1 MGVCVDRKFLHRFRW
16 VDCQLDGLRRC
27 KTKNQLL
34 ETLKSLPKTLDG
46 TYLRILQNIPE
57 ESQGHARRALWWL
70 VEARRPLTVEEVAEA
85 AVLDPSIE
93 IPFDPEE
100 RFFDPHDDIIEILGS
115 LVSIVR
121 VGIETEPSTPV
132 SVGGITVS
140 TITSRSDQ
148 LRLSHFSVKEYLIS
162 DRISQAADLAVRGFY
177 ASQQLA
183 DRFILKG
190 CLEYIF
196 HYSESE
202 DKVGNDEDLEQYPL
216 LRYACE
222 YWCMHADASVIDK
235 DVEEALVRFLASDTV
250 LNAWL
255 LVYTPEQ
262 PRKKYFDQPD
272 EPGQA
277 LHYAARFGL
286 VTVARR
292 LLEDSIDANVKTE
305 SGITPLHLA
314 SEVRTGPD
322 LTGPFTAPKNLIP
335 GIPC

>member
-1 MGVCVDRKFLHRFRW
+1 M
-16 VDCQLDGLRRC
+16 
-27 KTKNQLL
+27 
-34 ETLKSLPKTLDG
+34 PKTLDG
-46 TYLRILQNIPE
+46 TYHRILQDIPE

-100 RFFDPHDDIIEILGS
+100 RFFDPHNDIIEILGS
-115 LVSIVR
+115 LVSVVR
-121 VGIETEPSTPV
+121 VENEIEPSTPV
-132 SVGGITVS
+132 SVGAITAS
-140 TITSRSDQ
+140 TITSLSDQ

-162 DRISQAADLAVRGFY
+162 ERISQSADIVVRVFH
-177 ASQQLA
+177 ASQQLT

-196 HYSESE
+196 HYSESD
-202 DKVGNDEDLEQYPL
+202 DKEENDEDLEQFPL

-222 YWCMHADASVIDK
+222 YWCMHADASVIED
-235 DVEEALVRFLASDTV
+235 DVEEALLRLLASETI
-250 LNAWL
+250 LNSWL

-262 PRKKYFDQPD
+262 PKKKYFDKPD

-286 VTVARR
+286 VSVAKR
-292 LLEDSIDANVKTE
+292 LLEDGTDVNVKTE
-305 SGITPLHLA
+305 SGITPLYRA
-314 SEVRTGPD
+314 SEVRTGSQV
-322 LTGPFTAPKNLIP
+322 TGPSTTRELLVP
-335 GIPC
+335 GRVD